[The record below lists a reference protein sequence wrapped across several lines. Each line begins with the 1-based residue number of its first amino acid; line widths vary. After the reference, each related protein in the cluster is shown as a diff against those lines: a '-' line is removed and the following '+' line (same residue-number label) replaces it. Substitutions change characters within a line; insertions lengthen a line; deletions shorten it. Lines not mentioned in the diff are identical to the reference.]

1 MTSLSSIWTNFLQLI
16 TRRGSW
22 KLAPRG
28 LQVVSPVA
36 LKATPSWERRRV
48 RNFDGRQER
57 RFLRRRFPIIVFL
70 GLLALPLGTASADI
84 LYVTHL
90 NLDGH
95 ISVVDTLTGD
105 VVTIPLN
112 LPSEMPPPLR
122 ASTCIALTPDGT

>member
-1 MTSLSSIWTNFLQLI
+1 MNSLSSIWEKFLQLI

-22 KLAPRG
+22 KLAPRY
-28 LQVVSPVA
+28 LLNVSPVA

-112 LPSEMPPPLR
+112 LPS
-122 ASTCIALTPDGT
+122 